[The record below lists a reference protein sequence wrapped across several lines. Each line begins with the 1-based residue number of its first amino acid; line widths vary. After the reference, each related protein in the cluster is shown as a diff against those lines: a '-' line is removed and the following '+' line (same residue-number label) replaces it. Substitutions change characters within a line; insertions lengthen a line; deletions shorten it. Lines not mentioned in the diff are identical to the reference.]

1 MSAYRQ
7 GLVLGAV
14 LLGTVQAW
22 AGNLDS
28 PGAPTA
34 PASAMYTIEA
44 VYNRLDTGAAGATQ
58 VFTDPA
64 SGPTAGTMHTLD
76 EVMAKAPLLDAANGA
91 TAAQVL
97 SGTTF
102 WGLLSGGWG
111 PRTGTMANNGAVT
124 ITPTATAQTIP
135 AGYHNGT
142 GSVDGDADL
151 VSGNIKAGVT
161 VFGVAGDPN
170 VVNTSSGDA
179 TAADLLA
186 SKKAWVDGAEV
197 TGSLATR
204 TLSAANDTVQAG
216 YYAATTLSSVDADL
230 AAANIRA
237 GANIFG
243 VSGDSAVVNT
253 SSGNATA
260 ADLLAGKTAYVN
272 GAQVTGSA
280 AAGANVTGS
289 AGALVMTIPNGL
301 YSGSKTATAND
312 ADLVTG
318 NIRAGVNLFGV
329 NGKTEVVDTTTGD
342 ATAANLAGG
351 KKAWVDGL
359 EVTGTAKPAP
369 VVKTGAQNSIG
380 GYTPVAGEDRHA
392 SMQKG
397 VAWPNPRFT
406 DNLNGTVTDNLTG
419 LIWLKNAGFKPNE
432 TWSAALNICAT
443 LQDGTANAGLTD
455 GSVAGAWRLPNVR
468 ELQSLIYYGNYWP
481 SLPNTTGTDKW
492 TAGNPFDNVLVNI
505 RAYWSSTT
513 TAEGGGNAAYNL
525 DFTRG
530 YVNNNSKTAGC
541 AVWPVRGP

>member
-1 MSAYRQ
+1 
-7 GLVLGAV
+7 
-14 LLGTVQAW
+14 
-22 AGNLDS
+22 
-28 PGAPTA
+28 
-34 PASAMYTIEA
+34 
-44 VYNRLDTGAAGATQ
+44 
-58 VFTDPA
+58 
-64 SGPTAGTMHTLD
+64 
-76 EVMAKAPLLDAANGA
+76 
-91 TAAQVL
+91 
-97 SGTTF
+97 
-102 WGLLSGGWG
+102 
-111 PRTGTMANNGAVT
+111 MANNGAVT

-135 AGYHNGT
+135 AGYHNGS

-216 YYAATTLSSVDADL
+216 YYAATTLSAVDADL
-230 AAANIRA
+230 AAANIRS
-237 GANIFG
+237 GATVFG
-243 VSGDSAVVNT
+243 VAGDPNVVNT
-253 SSGNATA
+253 SSGDATA
-260 ADLLAGKTAYVN
+260 ADLLASKKAWVDGTE
-272 GAQVTGSA
+272 VTGSLATRTLSA
-280 AAGANVTGS
+280 ANGTVQAGYYA
-289 AGALVMTIPNGL
+289 
-301 YSGSKTATAND
+301 ATTLSTVD
-312 ADLVTG
+312 ADLTAG
-318 NIRAGVNLFGV
+318 NIRAGVTVFGV

-351 KKAWVDGL
+351 KKAWVDGV

-369 VVKTGAQNSIG
+369 VVKTGAQDSIG

-406 DNLNGTVTDNLTG
+406 NNGNGTVTDNLTG

-432 TWSAALNICAT
+432 FWSQALSACAT
-443 LQDGTANAGLTD
+443 LNSGEAGLTD